1 MQIGL
6 KAPLGCIPRPSGATH
21 WASVWTVLQPC
32 PCDMSINAL
41 TSVSPVLVRQPYRGE
56 PRNRSSTPYTNTNGN
71 RGSRSAIAKLNV
83 FFGSAASCRQGHY
96 PSDDAGV
103 RQTGGLPR
111 QLRDEREQ
119 AVLDPVPFAGAGRQM
134 ANDDRHAGVRQP
146 ASAVPASTTARASRC
161 CRHRRGNQT
170 GCWRWDNAS
179 SHELPPAADGVGSEG
194 CHIMIDADLTQPASS
209 AMS

>member
-1 MQIGL
+1 MLRHPAVTAGCQGVQIGL
-6 KAPLGCIPRPSGATH
+6 KAPLGCIPRPSGATR

-32 PCDMSINAL
+32 PRDMSINAL
-41 TSVSPVLVRQPYRGE
+41 TSVSPVLVRQPYRDE

-71 RGSRSAIAKLNV
+71 QGSRSAIAKLNV
-83 FFGSAASCRQGHY
+83 FFGCAASRRQGHY

-111 QLRDEREQ
+111 QLPMMNENRRCSIRFH
-119 AVLDPVPFAGAGRQM
+119 LLVPGGRWQTM
-134 ANDDRHAGVRQP
+134 IGRPRRQP

-170 GCWRWDNAS
+170 GCWRWDNALRPMS
-179 SHELPPAADGVGSEG
+179 FRQLRMALAAKAAIS
-194 CHIMIDADLTQPASS
+194 
-209 AMS
+209 